1 MDQQRLFE
9 VPEGLEAT
17 PGHMS
22 AALHEMRQVT
32 DEVSRTH
39 TDKI

>member
-1 MDQQRLFE
+1 MDQQRVFD
-9 VPEGLEAT
+9 VPGLEAT